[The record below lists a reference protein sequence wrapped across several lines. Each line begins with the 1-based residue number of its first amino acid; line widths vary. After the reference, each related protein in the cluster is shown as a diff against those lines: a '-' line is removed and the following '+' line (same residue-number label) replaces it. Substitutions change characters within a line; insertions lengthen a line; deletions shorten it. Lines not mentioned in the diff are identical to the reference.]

1 MAHGGRG
8 HEVISEMSV
17 ELGKQWYL
25 SIVSD
30 YESNEKLRCEA
41 QRHRGRAKRFRDDR
55 VAGTGHERERSGGS
69 RVAEE
74 DPRNG
79 LAGALCSPF
88 GSAVDA
94 QTEHPSHHG
103 SAATRQ
109 RWVPAARRRF
119 VFGPCRHG
127 WDGQRH
133 RILRGHEVPS
143 PARTSADWVY
153 QRPVAVSRGLR
164 TWGRVPEGDEGA
176 RRDRRASTRP
186 AVSRPTTCSPCGCSA
201 ARCWARP
208 PPGSPSSRPCWPPNH
223 ATSAT

>member
-109 RWVPAARRRF
+109 RDLLERLL
-119 VFGPCRHG
+119 
-127 WDGQRH
+127 WDGAFRCDLGLA
-133 RILRGHEVPS
+133 RLGH
-143 PARTSADWVY
+143 
-153 QRPVAVSRGLR
+153 
-164 TWGRVPEGDEGA
+164 GDEG
-176 RRDRRASTRP
+176 R
-186 AVSRPTTCSPCGCSA
+186 VSRRQRAGCGHRGA
-201 ARCWARP
+201 
-208 PPGSPSSRPCWPPNH
+208 H
-223 ATSAT
+223 ATRGYWRRRIVLHGQAAGRGGFGDTRAAWPG